1 MDNKNVFVAIA
12 LSMAVLLF
20 WGAFFETPRQVKESQ
35 TLDNTQT
42 NQNNVQSDITP
53 NINQEKI
60 VKKISR
66 KDALTEV
73 DRIIIENEKVKGS
86 ISLKGAIFDDLSFK
100 NYKKDLKSEESVVLL
115 NPKGIEDGYYIE
127 SGWASVGNEVEVP
140 GVDSLWQVK
149 GNRVLNEKSD
159 VVLEWNNGKG
169 LTFKKTI
176 KLDDKYLFKIKQEV
190 KNNTSSKINLY
201 PYSQIT
207 RNKKPDD
214 VMGFYILH
222 EGFIGVF
229 DGELKEDDYDD
240 IKEKKIIR
248 NSDNG

>member
-1 MDNKNVFVAIA
+1 MHYRWRY
-12 LSMAVLLF
+12 SF
-20 WGAFFETPRQVKESQ
+20 WGAFFETPRQVKENQ
-35 TLDNTQT
+35 TLDKVQT
-42 NQNNVQSDITP
+42 NQKEPQNDITP

-60 VKKISR
+60 IKKISR

-73 DRIIIENEKVKGS
+73 DRIIVENEKAKGS
-86 ISLKGAIFDDLSFK
+86 ISLKGGIFDDLSFK
-100 NYKKDLKSEESVVLL
+100 NYKKDLKSDEKVILL
-115 NPKGIEDGYYIE
+115 NPKEIGDGYYIE

-140 GVDSLWQVK
+140 KVDSLWQVK
-149 GNRVLNEKSD
+149 GNRVLNEKND
-159 VVLEWNNGKG
+159 VVLEWDNGKG
-169 LTFKKTI
+169 LIFKKTI

-190 KNNTSSKINLY
+190 RNNTSSKINLY

-207 RNKKPDD
+207 RNKKPED

-240 IKEKKIIR
+240 IKEKKLLEILITVGWVLLI
-248 NSDNG
+248 NIG

>member
-1 MDNKNVFVAIA
+1 MDNRNVFVAIA

-20 WGAFFETPRQVKESQ
+20 WGAFFETPRQVKENQ
-35 TLDNTQT
+35 KLDNVQT
-42 NQNNVQSDITP
+42 DQNKVQSDLTP

-73 DRIIIENEKVKGS
+73 DRVIIENENVKGS

-100 NYKKDLKSEESVVLL
+100 NHKKDLKSEENVVLL
-115 NPKGIEDGYYIE
+115 NPKDIEDGYYIE

-149 GNRVLNEKSD
+149 GNKVLSEKND

-169 LTFKKTI
+169 LVFKKTI
-176 KLDDKYLFKIKQEV
+176 KLDEKYLFKIKQEV
-190 KNNTSSKINLY
+190 S
-201 PYSQIT
+201 
-207 RNKKPDD
+207 
-214 VMGFYILH
+214 M
-222 EGFIGVF
+222 
-229 DGELKEDDYDD
+229 LKQNR
-240 IKEKKIIR
+240 KL
-248 NSDNG
+248 

>member
-1 MDNKNVFVAIA
+1 MKKSNYSSIETIINIA
-12 LSMAVLLF
+12 KKGGMFILSSPS
-20 WGAFFETPRQVKESQ
+20 GAGKT
-35 TLDNTQT
+35 TL
-42 NQNNVQSDITP
+42 
-53 NINQEKI
+53 

-66 KDALTEV
+66 KDALTEN
-73 DRIIIENEKVKGS
+73 DRVIIENKKVKGS

-100 NYKKDLKSEESVVLL
+100 NYKKDLKSEETVVLL
-115 NPKGIEDGYYIE
+115 NPKDIEDGYFIE

-149 GNRVLNEKSD
+149 GNRVLSEKND

-169 LTFKKTI
+169 LVFKKTI
-176 KLDDKYLFKIKQEV
+176 KLDEKYLFKIKQEV

-222 EGFIGVF
+222 E
-229 DGELKEDDYDD
+229 
-240 IKEKKIIR
+240 
-248 NSDNG
+248 